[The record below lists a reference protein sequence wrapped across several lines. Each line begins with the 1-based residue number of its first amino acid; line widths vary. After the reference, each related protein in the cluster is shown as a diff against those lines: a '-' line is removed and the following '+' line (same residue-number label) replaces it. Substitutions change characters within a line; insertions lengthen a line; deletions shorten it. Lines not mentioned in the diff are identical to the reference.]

1 MIAYDCGAI
10 LAAASASGKRA
21 WRFPECGEAYFSFSF
36 QSCVFKHRRRKNR
49 QLASTKKLC
58 LDAKVDSAAVA
69 MALERETAH
78 GISRPIFAEHV
89 MDGYRASQRRR
100 QRAGAVHDRA
110 NSSLLY
116 R

>member
-1 MIAYDCGAI
+1 M
-10 LAAASASGKRA
+10 SRA
-21 WRFPECGEAYFSFSF
+21 REGVLISF
-36 QSCVFKHRRRKNR
+36 QSIVFKHRRRKNR

-89 MDGYRASQRRR
+89 TDGCASQRRR
-100 QRAGAVHDRA
+100 YRSGAVHDRA
-110 NSSLLY
+110 NASLLY